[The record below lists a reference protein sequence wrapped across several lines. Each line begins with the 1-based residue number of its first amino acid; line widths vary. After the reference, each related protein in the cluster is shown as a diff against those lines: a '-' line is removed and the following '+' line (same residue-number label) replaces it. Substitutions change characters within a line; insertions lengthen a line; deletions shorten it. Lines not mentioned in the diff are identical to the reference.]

1 MYRRWVSFLER
12 VNLWEKRAKWK
23 PQFTPITSEFYNC
36 FIIGIFQLTG
46 NVSGMKIGLVKEG
59 FGHTGAES
67 DVEELVRQAAS
78 CIQTRLGAKVQEISI
93 PMHLDGEICSAES
106 RLSTMHLVKKNSVK
120 KWILFCPFLFLVAG
134 NQTYIT

>member
-1 MYRRWVSFLER
+1 M
-12 VNLWEKRAKWK
+12 
-23 PQFTPITSEFYNC
+23 
-36 FIIGIFQLTG
+36 TG

-78 CIQTRLGAKVQEISI
+78 CIQTRLGAKVQEVSI

-106 RLSTMHLVKKNSVK
+106 RLSTMHLVKK
-120 KWILFCPFLFLVAG
+120 ILSKNGFYFAHF
-134 NQTYIT
+134 YS